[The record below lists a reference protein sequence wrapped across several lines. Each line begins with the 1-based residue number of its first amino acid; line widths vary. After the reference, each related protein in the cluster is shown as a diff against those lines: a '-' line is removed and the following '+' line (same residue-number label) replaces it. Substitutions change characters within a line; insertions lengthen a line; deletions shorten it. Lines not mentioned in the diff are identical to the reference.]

1 MLCLVTQSCLCNP
14 MDCRPPGSSVH
25 GDSAGK
31 NTRVGCHALLQGIFP
46 NPGTPSLPHCMRILY
61 PLSHPGSLRRARMG
75 FQGQKSLG
83 LETQMSLSKSDGNP
97 PFLGTAAVCSGF
109 LPKGQWKSQL
119 RGVVSWPLFSVN
131 PVLPVLSQQLWSR
144 NNQGFNARNNGT
156 GARIRDRKCRR
167 PQRRDKLGC
176 PGALP
181 CFPQQ

>member
-1 MLCLVTQSCLCNP
+1 

-46 NPGTPSLPHCMRILY
+46 NLGTPGLPHCMQILY

-97 PFLGTAAVCSGF
+97 PFL
-109 LPKGQWKSQL
+109 
-119 RGVVSWPLFSVN
+119 R
-131 PVLPVLSQQLWSR
+131 
-144 NNQGFNARNNGT
+144 
-156 GARIRDRKCRR
+156 
-167 PQRRDKLGC
+167 
-176 PGALP
+176 ALP
-181 CFPQQ
+181 GDCSCVFRVPTQRAVEIAVEGGCFLASLLR